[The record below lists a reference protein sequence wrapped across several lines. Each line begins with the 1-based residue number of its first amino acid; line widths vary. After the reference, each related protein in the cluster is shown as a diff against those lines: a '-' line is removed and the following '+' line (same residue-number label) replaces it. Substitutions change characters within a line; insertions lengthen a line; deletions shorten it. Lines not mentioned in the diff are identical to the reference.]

1 MVELLENY
9 KKDMKEYLKDEYD
22 AYLASFE
29 QDSFAGLRV
38 NTNKISVEN
47 FLRIFPYKLDPI
59 PWTTDGF
66 YYNSE
71 DPVTKHPYYYAG
83 LYYIQEP
90 SAMLPA
96 QVLPVEENEWVLDT
110 CAAPGGK
117 STKLATKLKN
127 TGVLVSNDISASRC
141 QALIKNL
148 ERFGTKNMIVTSCDI
163 DKLVEYF
170 PACFD
175 KILIDAPCS
184 GQGMFRKEKH
194 LIKAYEERDDS
205 YYAPIQKGIIEN
217 ALKLLKDG
225 GKLVYSTCTF
235 SVKED
240 EEVIQYALSI
250 CPELKVL
257 PIDQYDGFVSNEYGT
272 KLFPHRIKGE
282 GHFVSLLQKGEKIQQ
297 RSQKNK
303 EIKFNF
309 ESISITALN
318 AHQETIKDN
327 VYLVPDLSID
337 TKGLRILRS
346 GLLLGEQK
354 KNRFEP
360 SGQLA
365 LALTMDCCKN
375 VINLK
380 ADDPRVIKYLKGET
394 IDTKDIKSKDGYALI
409 CVDSFPLG
417 FAKVSKGS
425 CKNKYP
431 KGWIYR

>member
-1 MVELLENY
+1 MELLENY
-9 KKDMKEYLKDEYD
+9 KQDMKEYLKDEYE
-22 AYLASFE
+22 AYIESFE
-29 QDSFAGLRV
+29 HDSYAGLRV
-38 NTNKISVEN
+38 NTNKISVEE
-47 FLRIFPYKLDPI
+47 FLEIFPFDLEPI
-59 PWTTDGF
+59 PWTSDGF

-96 QVLPVEENEWVLDT
+96 QVLPVEEGEWVLDT

-170 PACFD
+170 PNTFD

-194 LIKAYEERDDS
+194 LIKAYAEHDDS

-217 ALKLLKDG
+217 ALKLLKNG

-240 EEVIQYALSI
+240 EEVIQYALSL
-250 CPELKVL
+250 CPELRVL
-257 PIDQYDGFVSNEYGT
+257 PIEQCTGFVSNEYGT

-282 GHFVSLLQKGEKIQQ
+282 GHFVSLLQKGDAEESSYKKSKEEKFDYEAIHL
-297 RSQKNK
+297 KMK
-303 EIKFNF
+303 D
-309 ESISITALN
+309 
-318 AHQETIKDN
+318 AHQESIKDN
-327 VYLVPDLSID
+327 LYLVPNLNID

-360 SGQLA
+360 SGALG
-365 LALTMDCCKN
+365 LALTMKECNNC
-375 VINLK
+375 INLK
-380 ADDPRVIKYLKGET
+380 AEDTRVIKYLKGET
-394 IDTKDIKSKDGYALI
+394 IDTKDLKPKDGLALI
-409 CVDSFPLG
+409 CVDGFPLG
-417 FAKVSKGS
+417 FAKVSKGV